1 MTAGEQRGQPTLPCH
16 FQQSPKR
23 VGWRA
28 ERSRSF
34 WEEEGWVEAETP
46 GGRRGKQNLTRASWQ
61 VALSF
66 PTFPLDP
73 LPPGQGG
80 ESLGNYF
87 KRY

>member
-1 MTAGEQRGQPTLPCH
+1 MEPLLQVMLAAGEDR
-16 FQQSPKR
+16 
-23 VGWRA
+23 
-28 ERSRSF
+28 F

-73 LPPGQGG
+73 LPRGQGG